1 MALTSP
7 RLLSPSHET
16 QNGENFQSGTGP
28 PRFNSGLPLQQPVS
42 SASQMPGSPKA
53 SSVSGLLS
61 TPQYIDQIRAVI
73 EQQRQLHEKERAL
86 WNVENQAL
94 QEKVTQLEA
103 SLRWYKERN
112 GGSEVISPLD
122 DRSGM
127 TFGTFRGF
135 LPGTGSKAISASTGD
150 EFWRG
155 AGGKSDAVP
164 TRAFSDPTPSSMKL
178 ENRQMPSIPEDVISQ
193 TRGRPLSTDTNME
206 PTARKRR
213 MAGGKVDQN
222 LDGIIFKPTSLPPAI
237 VKSVMT
243 PPSPSP
249 VQSPSARV
257 SPGAIRIPS
266 NTLGKPED
274 PYTKDAGHTP
284 LARGTIHSLDG
295 TSSTGI
301 SPLTPTR
308 AEKEIPPLEPHPSV
322 ARQPHERS
330 DSYFPPIE
338 ESMDEDPELTGP
350 LGLQNNEAED
360 KTFLNEVTYKLHN
373 VAMSQTSSP
382 PESTDTR
389 DEDNAEKGKD
399 ESEGHD
405 FEPDPDPEPK
415 LRIKRSIN
423 FGSSWGAA
431 TCGKGI

>member
-1 MALTSP
+1 
-7 RLLSPSHET
+7 
-16 QNGENFQSGTGP
+16 
-28 PRFNSGLPLQQPVS
+28 
-42 SASQMPGSPKA
+42 MPGSPKA
-53 SSVSGLLS
+53 SSVSALLS

-94 QEKVTQLEA
+94 QEKVAQLEA

-127 TFGTFRGF
+127 TFGTFGGF
-135 LPGTGSKAISASTGD
+135 PPGAGSKAMSVSTGD

-164 TRAFSDPTPSSMKL
+164 TRAFSDPTPSFRKL
-178 ENRQMPSIPEDVISQ
+178 ENRQMPSIPEGAISQ
-193 TRGRPLSTDTNME
+193 TRGRPLSTDTNMQ
-206 PTARKRR
+206 PTTRKQR

-222 LDGIIFKPTSLPPAI
+222 LDGINFKPISLPPAI
-237 VKSVMT
+237 VENVMT

-266 NTLGKPED
+266 NVLGKPED

-284 LARGTIHSLDG
+284 LARDTIHSLDG
-295 TSSTGI
+295 TSSPGT

-330 DSYFPPIE
+330 DSYFPTIE
-338 ESMDEDPELTGP
+338 ESIDEDRELTGP
-350 LGLQNNEAED
+350 LGLQNDEAED
-360 KTFLNEVTYKLHN
+360 KNFLNEVTSKLHH
-373 VAMSQTSSP
+373 VAMSQTFSP
-382 PESTDTR
+382 PESSDAG
-389 DEDNAEKGKD
+389 DENHAEEGKD

-405 FEPDPDPEPK
+405 FEPDPDPDPEPK

-423 FGSSWGAA
+423 FGSSWGAP